1 MGNLKRFIHFQCY
14 NLAYFK
20 WQNIFN
26 ERNKICANYT
36 DDTAQMSKYEFRT
49 CDHVCVC
56 VYVMFQYVLMRQSW
70 TILWPCEA
78 GGLVANSVRL
88 LWPHGLYPPGS
99 SDMEFPKQEYWS
111 GLPFHSSFIF
121 CNTFFSLFCIIWVLF
136 LSIPVIVSNRNFACV
151 LVYGILWW
159 NCNFGQM

>member
-111 GLPFHSSFIF
+111 GLPFPSPGDLPDPGIEAESPALQAD
-121 CNTFFSLFCIIWVLF
+121 SVLTK
-136 LSIPVIVSNRNFACV
+136 PPGKPNGKTRQN
-151 LVYGILWW
+151 
-159 NCNFGQM
+159 